1 MKTTLI
7 IDRKFVFEFVI
18 EVVSK
23 MYGISDWLYPAAPQS
38 DSLTEPSQYY
48 IVDYDTDTICDLRL

>member
-23 MYGISDWLYPAAPQS
+23 MYGISDWFKYTRGTSVGFSYGAVSVLYS
-38 DSLTEPSQYY
+38 
-48 IVDYDTDTICDLRL
+48 R